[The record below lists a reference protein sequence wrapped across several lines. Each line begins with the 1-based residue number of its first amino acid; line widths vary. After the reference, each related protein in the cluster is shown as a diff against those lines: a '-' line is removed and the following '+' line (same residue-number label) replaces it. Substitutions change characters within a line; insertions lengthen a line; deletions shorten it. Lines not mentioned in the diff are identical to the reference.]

1 LITEILIPI
10 LTERIEIFPPNN
22 LDYLS
27 VLSEEI
33 IKIISLLIPILLEIA
48 IIIANISLFSGAI
61 IYLLD
66 YDEENGKK
74 MIFRSVLIILLIVN
88 VFNMEIQRTSEIIG
102 LIKDYQDIAS
112 FITSYLLFIFAALS
126 SIIFIGNLGLYII
139 ESNSKRINGIK
150 KSGICLACIILPL
163 GFQFP
168 IVPIWVM

>member
-1 LITEILIPI
+1 MITEILIAI
-10 LTERIEIFPPNN
+10 LTERFEIFPPNN

-27 VLSEEI
+27 VLSEEVI
-33 IKIISLLIPILLEIA
+33 RIFSLLIPILLEIA
-48 IIIANISLFSGAI
+48 VIIANFSLISGAI

-74 MIFRSVLIILLIVN
+74 MIFRSVVIILLIVN

-102 LIKDYQDIAS
+102 LIKEFQEIAS

-150 KSGICLACIILPL
+150 KSGFCLASIILPL

-168 IVPIWVM
+168 IVPTWMM